1 MAHPCMKVSPRH
13 DRRLIQ
19 HWEVAGSV
27 EEQNW
32 WGQLAITW
40 EVWGY
45 LGIVHRK
52 WRRHLS
58 IQVKKCVE
66 TSNNRS
72 GGPTTLGQLEG
83 LLFHSCLHWDTGPG
97 ARRVL
102 LWVQQSLH
110 SGSLLLH
117 RPRTATLRTAQH
129 EGSCYRRVLA
139 CCGRQG
145 RWSPNKYQ

>member
-1 MAHPCMKVSPRH
+1 MAHACMKVSPRH
-13 DRRLIQ
+13 NRRLIQ

-45 LGIVHRK
+45 LVVVHRK
-52 WRRHLS
+52 WHRHLS

-72 GGPTTLGQLEG
+72 GGPTSWRDNYYSILVCIGTLVQVLGG
-83 LLFHSCLHWDTGPG
+83 CYSGFSSPCTPAPCCSTGPELQHWG
-97 ARRVL
+97 QPSMKGHVIAEYWHV
-102 LWVQQSLH
+102 VVDKADGTSLF
-110 SGSLLLH
+110 
-117 RPRTATLRTAQH
+117 
-129 EGSCYRRVLA
+129 
-139 CCGRQG
+139 
-145 RWSPNKYQ
+145 